1 MNIRPYYDD
10 FSEDSNYYR
19 ILFRPSF
26 SVQAR
31 ELTQLQTILSDQIGK
46 VGNSL
51 LDDGDVLSGGEMSYD
66 SVANTVTVKNGIYY
80 LNGMAINVDTT
91 TIQNVGV
98 NDLIGFV
105 VVEEFVGAGSDD
117 TLYDNA
123 AGSPNYRGPGADRFK
138 VSLTLSSRTE
148 IIEDEIF
155 IEIFRLIGGKVFQSS
170 STASTIITEDKY
182 SDKVKKSDGDYVT
195 DAFDIDIK
203 DTGTSY
209 SVKVSDGLAI
219 VDGREISIEGSSN
232 SVTVPKARDPLSVNK
247 ITANIET
254 GQYSYIHKTAIAG
267 LTFGQSMD
275 LKDSGAIDTNGAL
288 LSVGTAT
295 PTHVAPHDSTYL
307 KVYLEDV
314 SYEPDKSSS
323 DVRHLGNIPLYDG
336 LGQNTFSFQG
346 TQSKLFTLSAPSVTD
361 MEDFV
366 FDGVR
371 KVQKQT
377 DDPARFEVTAG
388 FINVSTLTG
397 NFVDLEN
404 TVLIARLADET
415 AEKAYTIDDL
425 YITVDGSKLKFT
437 LKDDTKTFSA
447 DVTHTPSY
455 SVVYSYSHSF
465 STGGT
470 KTFKDDGVLLLN
482 SLWDGSTELLTSI
495 KVENGGNAVK
505 DVISFTAHQYK
516 SFVTPN
522 TTDLNDPAWVDVTSQ
537 YMMEKNDTPS
547 QLGDTTIRLRPTSLD
562 PTGVVSIQYTYWQSG
577 GTENVY
583 HGGSYVGNFDKLM
596 DFDSSLADV
605 LDLRSDDK
613 IFYNCRFKGKGVVNG
628 KRTDSL
634 VLRSDGSLN
643 KVTGAKYVDRVDK
656 NFVENGI
663 KLYDLTLNPYDGID
677 FQRTHGVKNVN
688 YIHNL
693 GERIS
698 KLEEKIVFTPLET
711 EALNTDVGTSVIEG
725 VIVDGFRGIGK
736 TTSNDVSIDYV
747 ENELRPNYA
756 VVRGSVSHAT
766 DKVITLPT
774 VGTGVSDIA
783 NLQTSGS
790 ILINETGASVC
801 YVSLDPI
808 AWYDDTQTPFI
819 SSDPDKRFDG
829 ADTTSVWN
837 GWQHFWYGGLDD
849 SVYTSSISVDN
860 KGKRLL
866 GNNLRNYV
874 SGSITGTI
882 SPAPS
887 GTWDLYMDG
896 DLVVS
901 GYTGGNINVAL
912 PSSTLSG
919 KKLIEIKDGNTV
931 LGSNYLYARGF
942 GQVGQE
948 KSLSGLVQEFD
959 VVTDTF
965 YTKVDLYVDTVDMNV
980 PIFVQLKDMAT
991 GQVVPYSTTSVTLTS
1006 ITDVGKQT
1014 FTFPEKVLLRRG
1026 KYGLVVA
1033 TSSSTAKLTTGRYS
1047 GSSIGPLNG
1056 NGFSNLKFNLYRA
1069 DFNTSGVSIPLAV
1082 SSLVNPI
1089 EKIFMNTDYS
1099 DQIRVYQPT
1108 HSYSVDETVELTG
1121 FVGREVQEVTVSAA
1135 TAAEIDSDISAF
1147 DGNDPANALS
1157 IFKGLTAFQ
1166 QLADVPADQIQ
1177 ASPSD
1182 ATLLAANSASH
1193 NYGKIIDWNSSTHTL
1208 TFEMITGKFTV
1219 NHATEGTSL
1228 TISVYHPNYT
1238 NHYQPVSVSDTGT
1251 TSVGGILTEKLN
1263 TTFTV
1268 KSRQNDSFVL
1278 EAISGNGFTP
1288 QITSFYASD
1297 TIGVSNPHV
1306 RADMLY
1312 LNSTN
1317 YVPTGTSETWKLQV
1331 GSSTTEL
1338 ASNTNTYLQSST
1350 EVENPSIDWEI
1361 GSTDSRVSP
1370 VLYTEASD
1378 LLIVSNLID
1387 SMTPTFEDK
1396 NLNWTQ
1402 ISPKVAAD
1410 FISIGVS
1417 GSGLLGKD
1425 DVDTP
1430 ADKLTNVSVGDYL
1443 ALETSTGHTTLL
1455 VVTGEQTTGHIVSG
1469 GKNISSATTN
1479 VLYKLVGYVPETHR
1493 TDGTSQSKYTTK
1505 LIEFNNSINGVRV
1518 DFDAICP
1525 TGNWI
1530 EVYWSDGDKAFT
1542 EIPINYPLSG
1552 TSSVY
1557 QPFSYESVFGHINS
1571 LEVKIVIKGDNT
1583 VDVPK
1588 IKNLKVIGYND
1599 HDAVIPSTAIEV
1611 ATVVVSNQGDTP
1623 DLTIGAIQ
1631 TQSILDTDTITIS
1644 SQVAGGTG
1652 TYSYTTSSQYSFVTH
1667 SVDASGVITLT
1678 GPGSG
1683 NAGSDTITLTATD
1696 QSTPVKQAQR
1706 SFAVSVA
1713 DSTTSS
1719 LHIQTIPDQ
1728 SMVDDGNT
1736 ITIDI
1741 SSLVTGGTTPYVYE
1755 SISSMYGH
1763 VSVNFDTTNP
1773 HIIQLTSIS
1782 VGYDYVTGVIKDS
1795 NNDTVGFSF
1804 TVQVTEAS

>member
-1 MNIRPYYDD
+1 MANMNIRPYYDD

-219 VDGREISIEGSSN
+219 VDGREISIEGSTN

-275 LKDSGAIDTNGAL
+275 LKDSGVNNNNIPETVGA
-288 LSVGTAT
+288 AT
-295 PTHVAPHDSTYL
+295 PTHVAPHDFTYL

-323 DVRHLGNIPLYDG
+323 DVRHLGDIPLYDG

-377 DDPARFEVTAG
+377 DDPARFEVESG

-404 TVLIARLADET
+404 IVLIAQTSDGGVLT
-415 AEKAYTIDDL
+415 SYTIEDL
-425 YITVDGSKLKFT
+425 YITVDGTKLKFT
-437 LKDDTKTFSA
+437 LKEDGKFFSTN
-447 DVTHTPSY
+447 VNNIPNY

-482 SLWDGSTELLTSI
+482 SLWDGGTELLTSI

-613 IFYNCRFKGKGVVNG
+613 IFYNCRFRGKGVVNG
-628 KRTDSL
+628 KRIDSL
-634 VLRSDGSLN
+634 VLSSDGSLT
-643 KVTGAKYVDRVDK
+643 KVIGAKYVDRVDK

-663 KLYDLTLNPYDGID
+663 KLYDLTLSPYDGID

-756 VVRGSVSHAT
+756 TVKGSVSHAT

-801 YVSLDPI
+801 HVSLDPI
-808 AWYDDTQTPFI
+808 VWYDDTQTPFI

-896 DLVVS
+896 DLVVN

-1135 TAAEIDSDISAF
+1135 TATTIDSNISSM
-1147 DGNDPANALS
+1147 GG
-1157 IFKGLTAFQ
+1157 IEVFKGLTAFQ

-1177 ASPSD
+1177 AQPSN

-1193 NYGKIIDWNSSTHTL
+1193 NYGKIIEWNPNTFTL

-1219 NHATEGTSL
+1219 NHVTEGTSL

-1238 NHYQPVSVSDTGT
+1238 SHYQPVSVSDTGA

-1297 TIGVSNPHV
+1297 TIGVSNPHI

-1378 LLIVSNLID
+1378 LLVVSNLID

-1417 GSGLLGKD
+1417 SSGLLGKD
-1425 DVDTP
+1425 GANAP

-1443 ALETSTGHTTLL
+1443 ALETSAGHTTLL
-1455 VVTGEQTTGHIVSG
+1455 VVTGEQTNGHIVSG
-1469 GKNISSATTN
+1469 GKNISFDTTN

-1557 QPFSYESVFGHINS
+1557 QPFSYESVFGYINS

-1611 ATVVVSNQGDTP
+1611 ATVSINNVGGVAPLSISPIPAQSVPNNDGTHTLDVSGY
-1623 DLTIGAIQ
+1623 
-1631 TQSILDTDTITIS
+1631 IS
-1644 SQVAGGTG
+1644 
-1652 TYSYTTSSQYSFVTH
+1652 
-1667 SVDASGVITLT
+1667 
-1678 GPGSG
+1678 
-1683 NAGSDTITLTATD
+1683 
-1696 QSTPVKQAQR
+1696 
-1706 SFAVSVA
+1706 
-1713 DSTTSS
+1713 
-1719 LHIQTIPDQ
+1719 
-1728 SMVDDGNT
+1728 
-1736 ITIDI
+1736 
-1741 SSLVTGGTTPYVYE
+1741 GGTTPYLYSVGTDIANKLE
-1755 SISSMYGH
+1755 VNSINASSGMLTFG
-1763 VSVNFDTTNP
+1763 DTSGDDDLTTIP
-1773 HIIQLTSIS
+1773 LTVTDSTPDTPLTSTQEIYITLVASTQLTWTTIPEQSIYQGGADL
-1782 VGYDYVTGVIKDS
+1782 VIDLHPNYITNGTG
-1795 NNDTVGFSF
+1795 TVNYSASSQYG
-1804 TVQVTEAS
+1804 QVTIVNDPLTDDVLTLRFTGSSATSDVVILTATDDNTTVVTTFNVNLLLP